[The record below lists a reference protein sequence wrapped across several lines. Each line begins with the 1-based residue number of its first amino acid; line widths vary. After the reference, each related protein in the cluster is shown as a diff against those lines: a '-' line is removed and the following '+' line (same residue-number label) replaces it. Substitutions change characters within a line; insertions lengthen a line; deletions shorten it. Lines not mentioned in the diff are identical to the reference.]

1 MAVLKIQK
9 LHNAT
14 RLEPSY
20 YSAYQAADA
29 VNRYIPPLLI
39 IVGSFVNIL
48 TIRIMRTN
56 YFRKVSTSLYMIAGS
71 VNDTMGLCIPL
82 LTHWLFLNHPGIF
95 PRNEQSVAMCRFF
108 NFYGFGN
115 TDITILLTAAMTSD
129 RAYAIHWPVRAATED
144 LRTRAKVVIGVIL
157 AVVVAKNI
165 PLLFSSDMSD
175 PNHTERL
182 CVLAANGTSLN
193 TSVQKVSYSGNS

>member
-1 MAVLKIQK
+1 
-9 LHNAT
+9 
-14 RLEPSY
+14 
-20 YSAYQAADA
+20 
-29 VNRYIPPLLI
+29 
-39 IVGSFVNIL
+39 
-48 TIRIMRTN
+48 
-56 YFRKVSTSLYMIAGS
+56 
-71 VNDTMGLCIPL
+71 
-82 LTHWLFLNHPGIF
+82 
-95 PRNEQSVAMCRFF
+95 
-108 NFYGFGN
+108 
-115 TDITILLTAAMTSD
+115 MTSD